1 MDKKKVIVIFFGITW
16 FVFGA
21 AFFIGFESVEKL
33 LFCVF
38 VFSFCYR
45 YIYAFILNRSIYAP
59 YTGEKIPP
67 TEGNLVKR
75 LFMLIIAI
83 GACTYFTFFIS

>member
-1 MDKKKVIVIFFGITW
+1 MNKIKVIVILFGIIW

-21 AFFIGFESVEKL
+21 AFFIGFESLKKL

-38 VFSFCYR
+38 VFYFCYR
-45 YIYAFILNRSIYAP
+45 YIYAFILKRSLYAP
-59 YTGEKIPP
+59 YTGEEIPP
-67 TEGNLVKR
+67 TEGNLLKR

-83 GACTYFTFFIS
+83 GACSYFTFFIS

>member
-1 MDKKKVIVIFFGITW
+1 MDKKKVIVIFFGIIW

-21 AFFIGFESVEKL
+21 AFFIGFESLKKL

-45 YIYAFILNRSIYAP
+45 YIYAFILKRSLYAP
-59 YTGEKIPP
+59 YTGEEIPP

-75 LFMLIIAI
+75 LFMLIIGI
-83 GACTYFTFFIS
+83 GACTYFTFFIP